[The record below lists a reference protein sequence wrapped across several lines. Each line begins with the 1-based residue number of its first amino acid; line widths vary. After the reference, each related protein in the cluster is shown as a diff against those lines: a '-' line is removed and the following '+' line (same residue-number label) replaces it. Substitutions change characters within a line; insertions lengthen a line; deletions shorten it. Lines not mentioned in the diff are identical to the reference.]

1 MGNKNKGWGY
11 GEWTRIDTKMYTSR
25 AFLSL
30 NSTSKT
36 LLILF
41 LGKRKLIFPKD
52 RKGSKGIMVCENCN
66 ELTMTYK
73 ELENRP
79 FNFTRPR
86 IVRALDELLAK
97 GFITIVDPGGA
108 YNKHKAVYA
117 LSDLWLQ
124 WKPGTKPFNKRIRDI
139 KRGFQGQGKGAVSKK
154 GNEATKKKAKTP
166 NHQIENIKRRAGF
179 YESDFQEI
187 LKAEQKAKEK
197 IQHTKTLPGD
207 THENVTHNLQRHTR
221 KRYPHEE
228 GQYFD

>member
-1 MGNKNKGWGY
+1 MANRKKGWGY
-11 GEWTRIDTKMYTSR
+11 GKWTRIDTKMYTSR

-30 NSTSKT
+30 NSTSIK

-52 RKGSKGIMVCENCN
+52 RKGSKGTMVCENCN

-79 FNFTRPR
+79 FYFTRPR

-117 LSDLWLQ
+117 LSDLWQQ
-124 WKPGTKPFNKRIRDI
+124 WKPGTRPFNKRIRDI

-154 GNEATKKKAKTP
+154 QVAAITKKPKKPDAET
-166 NHQIENIKRRAGF
+166 ENIKRRIGF

-187 LKAEQKAKEK
+187 LKAEQKA
-197 IQHTKTLPGD
+197 
-207 THENVTHNLQRHTR
+207 
-221 KRYPHEE
+221 
-228 GQYFD
+228 